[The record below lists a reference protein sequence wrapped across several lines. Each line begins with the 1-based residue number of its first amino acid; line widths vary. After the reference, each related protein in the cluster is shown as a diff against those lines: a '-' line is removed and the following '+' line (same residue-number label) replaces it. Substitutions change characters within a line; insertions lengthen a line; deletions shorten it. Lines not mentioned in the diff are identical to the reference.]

1 MKRIA
6 LVLGLVWS
14 CAALAQQST
23 SYRLEEHVFNGGGH
37 PLGGTVP
44 TSSGFQISLH
54 ALGDGITGTNLTGA
68 SFRVDG
74 AFVPVYGP
82 PGEVLALR
90 FEDALTL
97 AWSPERSV
105 GHYNVYR
112 GSVGSFLPSYGTCS
126 QQPVFQTTAT
136 DGSAPSPGQGFFYLV
151 TAENRLREE
160 GTKGFDS
167 GGNERTGTVCP

>member
-1 MKRIA
+1 MRHLILA
-6 LVLGLVWS
+6 LGVVWI
-14 CAALAQQST
+14 CPTLAQQSVD
-23 SYRLEEHVFNGGGH
+23 YRVEEHVFNAGGH

-44 TSSGFQISLH
+44 TSAGFQISLD
-54 ALGDGITGTNLTGA
+54 ALGDGITGTSLAGT

-74 AFVPVYGP
+74 AFVSAYTP
-82 PGEVLALR
+82 PGEILALR
-90 FEDALTL
+90 FTDALTL
-97 AWSPERSV
+97 VWNPERSV
-105 GHYNVYR
+105 GHYNIYR
-112 GSVGSFLPSYGTCS
+112 GGVGSFLPDYGTCS
-126 QQPVFQTTAT
+126 QPPVFQTTTT